1 MRTMTYMDIAE
12 GLFRTVSDI
21 QYQGLT
27 EIYGQ
32 HMYQMRFVSN
42 NKFNTFRDN
51 IMYENPF

>member
-42 NKFNTFRDN
+42 NRFNTFRDN

>member
-1 MRTMTYMDIAE
+1 MDIAE

-32 HMYQMRFVSN
+32 PMYQMRFVSN
-42 NKFNTFRDN
+42 NRYNIFRGN
-51 IMYENPF
+51 HVYENPF